1 MKQFSLRDLFFIV
14 AIVALLLGWW
24 VERRNFA
31 AAPGR
36 FQMQVVNGQA
46 VLLDTATGGNATW
59 TNVAVPYWPVA
70 LLFVTLAVAPWI
82 PWSNRFSLRTLLIA
96 TMLIAVGL
104 ALVTWLN
111 K

>member
-14 AIVALLLGWW
+14 AIVTLLLGWW

-36 FQMQVVNGQA
+36 LQMQVVNGQA
-46 VLLDTATGGNATW
+46 VILDTATGEVHYSGTTA
-59 TNVAVPYWPVA
+59 
-70 LLFVTLAVAPWI
+70 FMAPKI
-82 PWSNRFSLRTLLIA
+82 
-96 TMLIAVGL
+96 G
-104 ALVTWLN
+104 

>member
-46 VLLDTATGGNATW
+46 VLLDTATGEVHYSGT
-59 TNVAVPYWPVA
+59 TT
-70 LLFVTLAVAPWI
+70 FTAPKI
-82 PWSNRFSLRTLLIA
+82 
-96 TMLIAVGL
+96 G
-104 ALVTWLN
+104 